1 MGDLIFWFGLL
12 VYISI
17 GLLIY
22 GLTGED
28 DTDLGLMC
36 ALVWPLFLF
45 LFILFMFADLVIKF
59 GNFIGRKIR
68 GE

>member
-1 MGDLIFWFGLL
+1 MRDLIFWIGLL

-22 GLTGED
+22 GLTGEV
-28 DTDLGLMC
+28 DTDFGLMC
-36 ALVWPLFLF
+36 SLVWPLFLF
-45 LFILFMFADLVIKF
+45 LFILFMFADLVITF